1 MYLLVLYFITNAF
14 LKIHANIFLIELIVP
29 RISLFSSKQGK
40 FIYSTVLN
48 SLTIRLFRVYVFIV
62 YSIQI
67 CQRRGAGGM
76 PPPPDNTH
84 YCPLPPRFLDRTVS
98 AITKIN
104 KSISPLST
112 TVGKSIPALRLEL
125 LKTEKIELCC
135 DS

>member
-1 MYLLVLYFITNAF
+1 MYLLVLYFITNVF

-76 PPPPDNTH
+76 PPPQIIRTTV
-84 YCPLPPRFLDRTVS
+84 PLPPSPQIFGPYGVS

-104 KSISPLST
+104 KSITPLCT
-112 TVGKSIPALRLEL
+112 TVGKSRY
-125 LKTEKIELCC
+125 
-135 DS
+135 

>member
-1 MYLLVLYFITNAF
+1 MYLLVLYFITNVF

-76 PPPPDNTH
+76 PPPPPQIFGP
-84 YCPLPPRFLDRTVS
+84 YGVS
-98 AITKIN
+98 AITKI
-104 KSISPLST
+104 KQSISPLCT
-112 TVGKSIPALRLEL
+112 TVGKSKYLPQGLNYL